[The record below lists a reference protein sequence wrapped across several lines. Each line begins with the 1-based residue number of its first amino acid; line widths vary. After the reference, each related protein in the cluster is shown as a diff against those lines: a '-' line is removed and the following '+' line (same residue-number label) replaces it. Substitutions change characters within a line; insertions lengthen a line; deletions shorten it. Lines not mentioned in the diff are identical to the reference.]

1 MRVESLVRIA
11 VMILFAST
19 CAYGQTLDVPGVT
32 LKPVEQGVADTDPLS
47 ISLRVLRPDPRYSTN
62 FERLYEARLDPRI
75 YGPELANQR
84 YYVRF
89 AGGVAAVFPQS
100 EYVMFKGTKYAKIP
114 PGTVYSIGGPL
125 AQLMG
130 APRFADKSEPARVNA
145 SQYASLDAR
154 KTIDRRAASTK
165 VNNAAQPTRQQTQ
178 RERSITPVR
187 SIFSDDEYRKSRL
200 DALLKTS

>member
-1 MRVESLVRIA
+1 MRVASFIGIA
-11 VMILFAST
+11 IAFVLAST
-19 CAYGQTLDVPGVT
+19 SVRGQTLDVPGVT
-32 LKPVEQGVADTDPLS
+32 LKPVEQGVADADPLS
-47 ISLRVLRPDPRYSTN
+47 VSLRVLRPDMRYSTN

-75 YGPELANQR
+75 YGPDLANQK

-100 EYVMFKGTKYAKIP
+100 EYIMFKGNKYAKIP

-130 APRFADKSEPARVNA
+130 APRFEREEAPRRINA

-154 KTIDRRAASTK
+154 KTIDRRAPSTK
-165 VNNAAQPTRQQTQ
+165 VDHARQPARHRIE
-178 RERSITPVR
+178 REKSITPSR
-187 SIFSDDEYRKSRL
+187 SIFNDDEYRKSRL
-200 DALLKTS
+200 EALLKTS